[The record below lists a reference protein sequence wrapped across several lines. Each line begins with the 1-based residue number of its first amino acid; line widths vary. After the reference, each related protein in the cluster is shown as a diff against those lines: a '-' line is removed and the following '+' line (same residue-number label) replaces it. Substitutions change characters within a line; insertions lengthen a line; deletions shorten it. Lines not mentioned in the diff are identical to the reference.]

1 MCSASRSGH
10 PPVQVQNAR
19 SLWKTAIFPA
29 RSLNKVFSFFFSKPP
44 RVYGWKCFFF
54 FSLEQM
60 LLSKYQGE
68 EGTDRKVGSR
78 KEANEIEGAQ
88 SAL

>member
-1 MCSASRSGH
+1 MCWASRSGH

-29 RSLNKVFSFFFSKPP
+29 RSLNKVFSVFFKPP

-54 FSLEQM
+54 TLEQM
-60 LLSKYQGE
+60 LLSKYQAE

>member
-1 MCSASRSGH
+1 MGGS
-10 PPVQVQNAR
+10 V
-19 SLWKTAIFPA
+19 
-29 RSLNKVFSFFFSKPP
+29 FFFT
-44 RVYGWKCFFF
+44 
-54 FSLEQM
+54 LEQM

-68 EGTDRKVGSR
+68 EGMDRKVGSR

>member
-29 RSLNKVFSFFFSKPP
+29 RSLNKVFSFFFPNLQESMGGS
-44 RVYGWKCFFF
+44 VFFF
-54 FSLEQM
+54 TLEQM